1 VRLSIIRREPGTAL
15 RQIILGLAKIKK
27 GLKMK
32 RLTLPALL
40 LAACVSTGILTM
52 AQTQT
57 NGPAAPQPPAPPVA
71 KKVPRTSEVHGVKL
85 SDDYFWMRDKK
96 NPEVISYLEAENAY
110 TDAMTKG
117 TAELQERLY
126 KEMLSRVKQ
135 TDSNVPYRLGGYM
148 YYTRTEEGKQY
159 AVFARRKGSMAAPEQ
174 VLLDLNEMAKGHTFM
189 SVGDFD
195 VTEDANLLA
204 YSTDE
209 TGYREYT
216 LYIKD
221 LRTGETRKLAERVS
235 SAAWAADDRTLFYVV
250 DHPQTKN
257 PYRLYRHAP
266 GGAELVYEEKDE
278 MFNLGVE
285 RSRSRGYLFL
295 TSSSHTTSEV
305 RYLPADKP
313 SGEWRVILPRE
324 AGHEYYADHRGD
336 LFYIRTNERGAR
348 NFKLVTAPAADPRR
362 ENWKEVIPH
371 RPGVMLSGVNLFKDF
386 YVVSERGNATPVLR
400 LFDFK
405 TNKGTDIAVPEP
417 VYQIGLGANPEFDT
431 QKVRYSYQSF
441 ITPASVYDYDV
452 KTGKSELL
460 KQQPVLGG
468 YDPTLYK
475 SERVYATAADGT
487 KVPVSLVYKKDLKAD
502 GSRPLLLQAYGSY
515 GIPSNVT
522 FSSNRLSLLDRGV
535 VFATAHIRGGG
546 DLGKEWHDAG
556 KMMTKKN
563 TFTDFIAA
571 AEHLVKEG
579 YTSKD
584 RLVVSGGSA
593 GGLLMGAVTNMRPDL
608 FKAVVAYVP
617 FVDVINTELDE
628 TLPLTAGEWEEW
640 GNPVKSKENFLYML
654 SYSPYDNVEAKAY
667 PTMLVKT
674 SLNDS
679 QVLFHEP
686 TKWVAKLRSMKT
698 DKNLLLFKVNMG
710 AGHGGA
716 SGRYDALRE
725 LAFDYAFMLTQ
736 MGVTE

>member
-1 VRLSIIRREPGTAL
+1 M
-15 RQIILGLAKIKK
+15 K
-27 GLKMK
+27 GLKMR

-40 LAACVSTGILTM
+40 LAAVIPAGMMTM

-57 NGPAAPQPPAPPVA
+57 NGAAAQPPAPPVA
-71 KKVPRTSEVHGVKL
+71 KKVPRTIEVHGTKL

-96 NPEVISYLEAENAY
+96 NPEVIAYLEAENAY
-110 TDAMTKG
+110 TDALTKG

-126 KEMLSRVKQ
+126 KEMLSRIKE
-135 TDSNVPYRLGGYM
+135 TDTNVPWPLGGYL
-148 YYTRTEEGKQY
+148 YYTRTEQGKQY
-159 AVFARRKGSMAAPEQ
+159 PTYARRKGQMSAPEQ

-195 VTEDANLLA
+195 VTSDANLLA

-209 TGYREYT
+209 TGYREYI
-216 LYIKD
+216 LYVKD
-221 LRTGETRKLAERVS
+221 LRTGAATKIAERVS
-235 SAAWAADDRTLFYVV
+235 STAWAADDKTLFYVV
-250 DHPQTKN
+250 DHPTTKN
-257 PYRLYRHAP
+257 AYQLYRHTL
-266 GGAELVYEEKDE
+266 GKVGADELIYEEKDE
-278 MFNLGVE
+278 MFGIGVE

-295 TSSSHTTSEV
+295 TAASHTTSEV

-313 SGEWRVILPRE
+313 ADAWRLILPRE
-324 AGHEYYADHRGD
+324 AGHEYYVDHHGD
-336 LFYIRTNERGAR
+336 KFYIRTNEKGAR
-348 NFKLVTAPAADPRR
+348 NYKLVSAPAADPKR

-371 RPGVMLSGVNLFKDF
+371 RPGVMMGGIEFFKDF

-400 LFDFK
+400 VFDLK
-405 TNKGTDIAVPEP
+405 TNKATDIAVPEP
-417 VYQIGLGANPEFDT
+417 VYNISMSTNREFDT

-441 ITPASVYDYDV
+441 ITPASTYDYDV
-452 KTGKSELL
+452 RAGKSELL

-475 SERVYATAADGT
+475 SERIYATASDGT
-487 KVPVSLVYKKDLKAD
+487 RVPISLVYKKELKLD

-515 GIPSNVT
+515 GIPTNVQ
-522 FSSNRLSLLDRGV
+522 FISNRLSLLDRGV
-535 VFATAHIRGGG
+535 VIASAHIRGGG

-571 AEHLVKEG
+571 AEHLTKAG
-579 YTSKD
+579 YTSKE
-584 RLVVSGGSA
+584 RLVITGGSA
-593 GGLLMGAVTNMRPDL
+593 GGLLMGAVVNLRPDL

-617 FVDVINTELDE
+617 FVDVVNTELDE

-640 GNPVKSKENFLYML
+640 GNPVKSKENFQYML
-654 SYSPYDNVEAKAY
+654 SYSPYDNVAAKAY
-667 PTMLVKT
+667 PAMLVKT

-686 TKWVAKLRSMKT
+686 TKWVAKLRTMKT
-698 DKNLLLFKVNMG
+698 DKNPLLLKVNMG

-725 LAFDYAFMLTQ
+725 AAFDYAFILTQ
-736 MGVTE
+736 MGVTQ

>member
-1 VRLSIIRREPGTAL
+1 M
-15 RQIILGLAKIKK
+15 K
-27 GLKMK
+27 GIKMK
-32 RLTLPALL
+32 RLTLPALV
-40 LAACVSTGILTM
+40 LAAVISTGILTM

-57 NGPAAPQPPAPPVA
+57 NGSAAPPAPPVA

-85 SDDYFWMRDKK
+85 SDDFFWMRDKK

-110 TDAMTKG
+110 TEAMTKG

-126 KEMLSRVKQ
+126 KEMLSRIKE
-135 TDSNVPYRLGGYM
+135 TDTNVPWPLGGYL
-148 YYTRTEEGKQY
+148 YYTRTEQGKQY
-159 AVFARRKGSMAAPEQ
+159 LTYARRKGSMNSPEQ
-174 VLLDLNEMAKGHTFM
+174 VLLDLNEMAKGHTYM

-195 VTEDANLLA
+195 VTSDANLLL

-216 LYIKD
+216 LYVKD
-221 LRTGETRKLAERVS
+221 LRTNEATKIAERVS
-235 SAAWAADDRTLFYVV
+235 SAAWAADDKTLFYVV
-250 DHPQTKN
+250 DHPVSKN
-257 PYRLYRHAP
+257 PYQLYRHVSGKA
-266 GGAELVYEEKDE
+266 GADELIYEEKDE
-278 MFNLGVE
+278 MFGIGVE

-295 TSSSHTTSEV
+295 TSASHTTSEV

-313 SGEWRVILPRE
+313 LDAWRVLLPRE
-324 AGHEYYADHRGD
+324 AGHEYYVDHHGD
-336 LFYIRTNERGAR
+336 KFFIRTNEKNAR
-348 NFKLVTAPAADPRR
+348 NFKLVSAPVSDPKR

-371 RPGVMLSGVNLFKDF
+371 RPGVMLSGVEFFKDF

-400 LFDFK
+400 IYDLK
-405 TNKGTDIAVPEP
+405 TNKATDITVPEP
-417 VYQIGLGANPEFDT
+417 VYNISMSTNREFDT
-431 QKVRYSYQSF
+431 NKVRYGYQSF
-441 ITPASVYDYDV
+441 ITPASTYDYDV

-475 SERVYATAADGT
+475 SERVYATASDGT
-487 KVPVSLVYKKDLKAD
+487 KVPISLVYKKDIKLD

-515 GIPSNVT
+515 GIPTNVT
-522 FSSNRLSLLDRGV
+522 FNSNRLSLLDRGV
-535 VFATAHIRGGG
+535 VVASAHIRGGG

-571 AEHLVKEG
+571 AEHLTKAG

-584 RLVVSGGSA
+584 KLVITGGSA
-593 GGLLMGAVTNMRPDL
+593 GGLLMGAVVNLRPDL

-640 GNPVKSKENFLYML
+640 GNPVKSKENFQYML
-654 SYSPYDNVEAKAY
+654 SYSPYDNVAAKDY
-667 PTMLVKT
+667 PAMLVKT

-698 DKNLLLFKVNMG
+698 DKNPLLLKVNMG

-725 LAFDYAFMLTQ
+725 AAFDYAFILNQ
-736 MGVTE
+736 MGITQ

>member
-1 VRLSIIRREPGTAL
+1 
-15 RQIILGLAKIKK
+15 
-27 GLKMK
+27 MK
-32 RLTLPALL
+32 RLTLPLALA
-40 LAACVSTGILTM
+40 LAALIPTSILTM

-57 NGPAAPQPPAPPVA
+57 GSGSAAPPPAPPAA
-71 KKVPRTSEVHGVKL
+71 KKVPRTTEVHGTKL

-117 TAELQERLY
+117 TAELRERLY
-126 KEMLSRVKQ
+126 GEMLARIKE
-135 TDSNVPYRLGGYM
+135 TDTNVPYRYAGHL
-148 YYTRTEEGKQY
+148 YYTRTEQGKQY
-159 AVFARRKGSMAAPEQ
+159 PVFARRKGAMDAPEQ

-195 VTEDANLLA
+195 VTSDSNLLA
-204 YSTDE
+204 YSTDT
-209 TGYREYT
+209 TGFREYT
-216 LYIKD
+216 LHVKD
-221 LRTGETRKLAERVS
+221 LRTGESAKIAERVS

-250 DHPQTKN
+250 DHPTTKN
-257 PYRLYRHAP
+257 PYRLYRHALGK
-266 GGAELVYEEKDE
+266 GGADELVYEEADE
-278 MFNLGVE
+278 MFGLGVE
-285 RSRSRGYLFL
+285 RSRSRGYVFL
-295 TSSSHTTSEV
+295 TAASHTTSEV
-305 RYLPADKP
+305 RYVPADKP
-313 SGEWRVILPRE
+313 AEAFRLILPRE
-324 AGHEYYADHRGD
+324 AGHEYYADHHGD
-336 LFYIRTNERGAR
+336 RFYIRTNEKGAR
-348 NFKLVTAPAADPRR
+348 NFKLVSAPAADPRR
-362 ENWKEVIPH
+362 AEWKEVIPH
-371 RPGVMLSGVNLFKDF
+371 RPGVMLGGVEMFRDF
-386 YVVSERGNATPVLR
+386 YVVSERGNATPTLRVL
-400 LFDFK
+400 DFK
-405 TNKGTDIAVPEP
+405 TNGAVDIAVPEP
-417 VYQIGLGANPEFDT
+417 VYTIAFGANREYAAD
-431 QKVRYSYQSF
+431 KVRYSYQSF

-452 KTGKSELL
+452 KAGRSELL

-468 YDPTLYK
+468 YDPALYK

-487 KVPVSLVYKKDLKAD
+487 KVPVSLVYKKDLKLD
-502 GSRPLLLQAYGSY
+502 GGRPMLLSAYGSY

-522 FSSNRLSLLDRGV
+522 FNSNRLSLLDRGV
-535 VFATAHIRGGG
+535 VVATAHIRGGG

-556 KMMTKKN
+556 KMMAKKN

-571 AEHLVKEG
+571 AEHLVKAG
-579 YTSKD
+579 YTSKE
-584 RLVVSGGSA
+584 RLVITGGSA

-667 PTMLVKT
+667 PAMLVKT

-686 TKWVAKLRSMKT
+686 AKWVAKLRSMKT
-698 DKNLLLFKVNMG
+698 DKNPLLFKINMG

-725 LAFDYAFMLTQ
+725 TAFDYAFMLTQ
-736 MGVTE
+736 MGVTQ

>member
-1 VRLSIIRREPGTAL
+1 MSRTF
-15 RQIILGLAKIKK
+15 
-27 GLKMK
+27 
-32 RLTLPALL
+32 LPAALL
-40 LAACVSTGILTM
+40 LALLSATGITM

-57 NGPAAPQPPAPPVA
+57 DGAVTRPPAPPVA
-71 KKVPRTSEVHGVKL
+71 KKIPHSTEVHGTKL
-85 SDDYFWMRDKK
+85 SDDYFWLRDKK

-110 TDAMTKG
+110 TAAMTKD

-126 KEMLSRVKQ
+126 KEMLGRIKQ
-135 TDSNVPYRLGGYM
+135 TDTNVPYRLGDYF

-159 AVFARRKGSMAAPEQ
+159 PVFARRKGSTEAPEQ

-195 VTEDANLLA
+195 VTRDANLLA

-216 LYIKD
+216 LYVKD
-221 LRTGETRKLAERVS
+221 LRTGAATKIAERVS
-235 SAAWAADDRTLFYVV
+235 SAAWAGDDKTLFYVV
-250 DHPQTKN
+250 DHPVNKN
-257 PYRLYRHAP
+257 PYRLYRHVL
-266 GGAELVYEEKDE
+266 GQTGADELVYEEKDE
-278 MFNLGVE
+278 MFGIEVE

-295 TSSSHTTSEV
+295 TSASHTTSEV
-305 RYLPADKP
+305 RYLAADKP
-313 SGEWRVILPRE
+313 SDTWRVLLPRE
-324 AGHEYYADHRGD
+324 AGHEYYVDHHGD
-336 LFYIRTNERGAR
+336 RFYIRTNEKGAR
-348 NFKLVTAPAADPRR
+348 NFKLVSAPAAAPGR
-362 ENWKEVIPH
+362 ENWKEVIAH
-371 RPGVMLSGVNLFKDF
+371 RPGVMLDGVEMFKDF
-386 YVVSERGNATPVLR
+386 YVVAERGDATPRLR

-405 TNKGTDIAVPEP
+405 SDRATDIAVPEP
-417 VYQIGLGANPEFDT
+417 VYTVSLGANHEFDT
-431 QKVRYSYQSF
+431 QKVRYNYQSF
-441 ITPASVYDYDV
+441 ITPSSVYDYDV
-452 KTGKSELL
+452 KSGRSELL

-475 SERVYATAADGT
+475 SERVYAVAADGA
-487 KVPVSLVYKKDLKAD
+487 KVPVSLVYRKDLKLD
-502 GSRPLLLQAYGSY
+502 GRRPLLLQAYGSY

-522 FSSNRLSLLDRGV
+522 FNSNRLSLIDRGV
-535 VFATAHIRGGG
+535 VYAVAHIRGGG

-556 KMMTKKN
+556 RMMQKKN

-584 RLVVSGGSA
+584 RLVITGGSA

-617 FVDVINTELDE
+617 FVDVVNTELDD

-654 SYSPYDNVEAKAY
+654 SYSPYDNVAAKDY
-667 PTMLVKT
+667 PAMLVKT

-686 TKWVAKLRSMKT
+686 AKWVAKLRATKT
-698 DKNLLLFKVNMG
+698 DKNPLLLKVNMG

-725 LAFDYAFMLTQ
+725 TAFDYAFMLTQ
-736 MGVTE
+736 MGITQ